1 MRTTAL
7 VMAFA
12 VLLVMLTGCSG
23 GGDTAIVVAG
33 KFWDALED
41 QDLEKAR
48 SYCTKET
55 AESLTLN
62 EDTKD
67 QDVSIEFGNVDIT
80 QECAQIETI
89 MRSTSGDVENKI
101 ELTTVL
107 VREDREWKVDVS
119 QTMMSM
125 FGGAM
130 GEMMESMSKTMED
143 AMEEMSEKMA
153 EEMQK
158 NMEDMTSSMSG
169 E

>member
-7 VMAFA
+7 AIVLTL
-12 VLLVMLTGCSG
+12 LLVLLTGCSG
-23 GGDTAIVVAG
+23 GSDTAIVVAG

-41 QDLEKAR
+41 RDLDKAK

-62 EDTKD
+62 EDND
-67 QDVSIEFGNVDIT
+67 GQDVSVEFGDVDIA
-80 QECAQIETI
+80 QECAQIQTI
-89 MRSTSGDVENKI
+89 LHSSSGGIENKV

-107 VREDREWKVDVS
+107 VREDHRWKVDVS

-130 GEMMESMSKTMED
+130 GEMMESMSETMED
-143 AMEEMSEKMA
+143 AMDEMSKKMT

-158 NMEDMTSSMSG
+158 SMEEMTSSMSG